1 MMKKTTFLFAF
12 AFIATSVFAQDI
24 TSKKGELYLPETGD
38 WAISIDG
45 SAFLKYAGN
54 FIGGNG
60 LNDAPSFNFLSTN
73 QTIIGK
79 YFTSPNTAYRFG
91 ACLGFVTSSTTSI
104 VPAIPSTGPNT
115 TVDDVFKHSATN
127 IGLTFG
133 KEWRKGKTR
142 LQGFYGVEAGVALRT
157 SDSKYNYGNPL
168 SDFNSGSRQTESK
181 NGSTFNL
188 GVRGFI
194 GAEYFIL
201 PKIALGGEFG
211 WGLAF
216 SSRGKGFRTTE
227 NWIGSSKNIQ
237 ETETGGFSTFN
248 ASTDQLNSIFGSA
261 GTIRLTLH
269 F

>member
-12 AFIATSVFAQDI
+12 AFMATSAFAQDI
-24 TSKKGELYLPETGD
+24 TSKKGELYLPESGD

-45 SAFLKYAGN
+45 SSFLKYAGN

-60 LNDAPSFNFLSTN
+60 LNDAPKFDFLSNN

-79 YFTSPNTAYRFG
+79 YFTSPHTAYRFG
-91 ACLGFVTSSTTSI
+91 ACLGFAATSSTII
-104 VPAIPSTGPNT
+104 VPAIPSTGPIT
-115 TVDDVFKHSATN
+115 TVDDVHKSSSTN

-142 LQGFYGVEAGVALRT
+142 LQGFYGAEAWVALGT
-157 SDSKYNYGNPL
+157 TDMKNTYGNRL
-168 SDFNSGSRQTESK
+168 SAQNPGSLQTEIK
-181 NGSTFNL
+181 IGSTFNL

-194 GAEYFIL
+194 GAEYFIF

-211 WGLAF
+211 WGLVF
-216 SSRGKGFRTTE
+216 SSRGEGSTTTE
-227 NWIGSSKNIQ
+227 RWLGTSTNTSDSKTGGSSS
-237 ETETGGFSTFN
+237 FS

>member
-12 AFIATSVFAQDI
+12 AFIAASAFAQDI

-45 SAFLKYAGN
+45 SSFLKYAGN

-60 LNDAPSFNFLSTN
+60 ENEAPKFDFLSNN

-91 ACLGFVTSSTTSI
+91 ACLGFATTSNTDI
-104 VPAIPSTGPNT
+104 VPAIPSNGTIT
-115 TVDDVFKHSATN
+115 TVDNVSKFSNTN
-127 IGLTFG
+127 IGLTLG

-142 LQGFYGVEAGVALRT
+142 LQGFYGAEAGVGLRT
-157 SDSKYNYGNPL
+157 SIRKNTFGNAL
-168 SDFNSGSRQTESK
+168 STFNPVGRQTEIK
-181 NGSTFNL
+181 NGSTFNI
-188 GVRGFI
+188 GVRGFV
-194 GAEYFIL
+194 GAEYFIF

-211 WGLAF
+211 WGLVF
-216 SSRGKGFRTTE
+216 SSQGQGSAKTD
-227 NWIGSSKNIQ
+227 NWIGNSVNTQVTK
-237 ETETGGFSTFN
+237 TGGASTFS

>member
-1 MMKKTTFLFAF
+1 MMKRTTFLFIF

-24 TSKKGELYLPETGD
+24 TSKKGEPYLPEAGD

-45 SAFLKYAGN
+45 NSFLKYAGN

-60 LNDAPSFNFLSTN
+60 QNDAPRFDFLSNN

-79 YFTSPNTAYRFG
+79 YFTSHNTAYRFG
-91 ACLGFVTSSTTSI
+91 ACLGFGTGS
-104 VPAIPSTGPNT
+104 IPSTNPIT
-115 TVDDVFKHSATN
+115 HVDDVKKFSNTN
-127 IGLTFG
+127 IGLTLG

-142 LQGFYGVEAGVALRT
+142 LQGFYGAEAGVAL
-157 SDSKYNYGNPL
+157 SSASVKNEYGNPL
-168 SDFNSGSRQTESK
+168 SAINPTRETENK
-181 NGSTFNL
+181 VGLTFKL
-188 GVRGFI
+188 GVRGFV
-194 GAEYFIL
+194 GAEYFIF

-216 SSRGKGFRTTE
+216 SSRGKGSRTTE
-227 NWIGSSKNIQ
+227 NWTGTSFINTQ
-237 ETETGGFSTFN
+237 ETKTGRSSSFT

>member
-24 TSKKGELYLPETGD
+24 TSKKGELYLPEKGD

-45 SAFLKYAGN
+45 SSLLKYAGN

-60 LNDAPSFNFLSTN
+60 LNAAPKFDFLSTN

-91 ACLGFVTSSTTSI
+91 ACLGFMANSTTTI
-104 VPAIPSTGPNT
+104 VAAIPSTGPIT
-115 TVDDVFKHSATN
+115 TVDDVYKYSGTN

-142 LQGFYGVEAGVALRT
+142 LQGFYGAEAGVALTT
-157 SDSKYNYGNPL
+157 SDMKNNYGNPL
-168 SDFNSGSRQTESK
+168 STFNPVSRLTEIK
-181 NGSTFNL
+181 IGSTFNL
-188 GVRGFI
+188 GVRGFV
-194 GAEYFIL
+194 GAEYFIF

-216 SSRGKGFRTTE
+216 TSRGKGTRTTD
-227 NWIGSSKNIQ
+227 NWIGNSVNTQESK
-237 ETETGGFSTFN
+237 TGGSSSFS